1 MTKANGLEVSKVAPG
16 LYVMESVMMS
26 ECRHED
32 DQVSDHPMMMTPSL
46 CPHSGEAVITLRPA
60 ECQA

>member
-1 MTKANGLEVSKVAPG
+1 MTKANGLEVSKVSPG
-16 LYVMESVMMS
+16 LYWMESVMVS